1 MPRFQVTFK
10 GPDYDITV
18 TGDSAEKVV
27 EEYIAQRKELKQ
39 ALESGQART
48 ELVSKAPSG
57 RRKVDSNVQP
67 IRLTQLSVPTTLAE
81 RFVDERKE
89 LTNWHTLYFLLHHA
103 PQGLTNKQI
112 RTLSEELGKPIT
124 FSWFDTEFH
133 RKRQEG
139 FVISRRPSG
148 SSETLYFL
156 AEPGKKEALRLI
168 KRLSEKPLDTSR

>member
-10 GPDYDITV
+10 GLDYDVTV

-27 EEYIAQRKELKQ
+27 EEYIAQRKELKK

-48 ELVSKAPSG
+48 ERISEAPSG
-57 RRKVDSNVQP
+57 RRRVDSNAQP
-67 IRLTQLSVPTTLAE
+67 IRLTQLSVPTALAE

-112 RTLSEELGKPIT
+112 RTLSEELGKPIS

-156 AEPGKKEALRLI
+156 AEPGKKEALKLIERL
-168 KRLSEKPLDTSR
+168 REKPLDTSR